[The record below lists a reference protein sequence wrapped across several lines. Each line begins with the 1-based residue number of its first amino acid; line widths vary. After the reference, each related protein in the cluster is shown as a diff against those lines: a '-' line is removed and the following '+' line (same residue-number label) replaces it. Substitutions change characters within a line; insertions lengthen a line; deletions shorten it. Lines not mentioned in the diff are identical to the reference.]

1 VTDRLFLG
9 VALSDEVRHGLAA
22 FLESEVGS
30 IPARAAPPENW
41 HVTLRFLGATDDLA
55 RDRILATLD
64 QAALPAPFR
73 LGFGRLGAFPR
84 PARATVLWLG
94 VSDGAEELA
103 TLALVCEEA
112 ALEAGFEPEERPFH
126 PHLTL
131 SRIRPWQDVGPV
143 VDRVPSFPLHQTVD
157 RITMYR
163 SVLGGGPARYEVV
176 DEVLL
181 G

>member
-1 VTDRLFLG
+1 
-9 VALSDEVRHGLAA
+9 
-22 FLESEVGS
+22 
-30 IPARAAPPENW
+30 
-41 HVTLRFLGATDDLA
+41 
-55 RDRILATLD
+55 
-64 QAALPAPFR
+64 
-73 LGFGRLGAFPR
+73 
-84 PARATVLWLG
+84 VLWLG